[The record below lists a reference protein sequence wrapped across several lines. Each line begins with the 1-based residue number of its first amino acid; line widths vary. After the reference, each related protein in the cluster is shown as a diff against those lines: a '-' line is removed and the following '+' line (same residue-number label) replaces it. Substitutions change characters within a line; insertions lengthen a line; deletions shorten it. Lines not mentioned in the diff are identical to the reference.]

1 MVFRVSGI
9 LQLYFFVLINL
20 IFVIKC
26 THLLSFLWQ
35 FCQTLVDLYKKKVG
49 ITEYFLTLNVLCLY
63 AADFVLCLLLQ
74 VLKKVELFLYE
85 QYCK

>member
-1 MVFRVSGI
+1 MAI
-9 LQLYFFVLINL
+9 LSNIGRFV
-20 IFVIKC
+20 
-26 THLLSFLWQ
+26 Q
-35 FCQTLVDLYKKKVG
+35 KKVG